1 MKGLLLKDWYV
12 GKKSCRLYA
21 VIILLMAVLSP
32 MINAGLWMLFY
43 PIMFA
48 GIIPV
53 NILSVDERCG
63 WNGYAQ
69 CLPYERRDIV
79 TVKYVDS
86 LITVGLTVLVMTLA
100 WLAKFLVVGGGMGLG
115 ALIRSM
121 AILFCAGLLFPML
134 MLPAM
139 LRFGVEKGRYIMM
152 AGVGVAV
159 ALVVTLS
166 GLQSGAPQGMQTK
179 YAMDIA
185 VRAGWRVP
193 VLAAGTLV
201 LFCLSW
207 LLAVKLYERREL

>member
-21 VIILLMAVLSP
+21 AVILLMAVLSP
-32 MINAGLWMLFY
+32 IMDAGLWALFY

-53 NILSVDERCG
+53 NILSIDERCG

-69 CLPYERRDIV
+69 CLPYERRDVV

-86 LITVGLTVLVMTLA
+86 LITVGLTILVMTLA
-100 WLAKFLVVGGGMGLG
+100 WLTKFLVVGGGMGLG
-115 ALIRSM
+115 ALVRSM
-121 AILFCAGLLFPML
+121 AVLFCAGLLFPML

-159 ALVVTLS
+159 ALIVAVS
-166 GLQSGAPQGMQTK
+166 GIQNNAPQGMQTM
-179 YAMDIA
+179 YAMDI
-185 VRAGWRVP
+185 VLRAGWRVP
-193 VLAAGTLV
+193 VMAAGMLV

-207 LLAVKLYERREL
+207 FLAVKLYEGREL